1 MDSNSRQ
8 SKLLSR
14 NPYKLA
20 GITIILAGLLLGA
33 DQILKTGW
41 LTFLIFPLVG
51 LIMLGL
57 GLDLKAFGWIVAGSL
72 VFGLGAAAFIIL
84 GRVPQQPF
92 LERLGKALILF
103 GGSWILITFLS
114 YVIHRSTAWWALVP
128 AGVLIGLG
136 ISLARNPVRL
146 LDFILFVTVGLALAL
161 LTWGLASRL
170 LGLIIPGCLLLGIG
184 PGIYFSWRDLIDLN
198 ALAQTGAMLVWFAF
212 GWGMITILARRI
224 YAKFI
229 WWPLIPGGILAV
241 TGWGLFI
248 GGDPGNALGFIGNT
262 GTIGVLVFGLYLL
275 LMRKGIHR

>member
-1 MDSNSRQ
+1 MESNSRQ
-8 SKLLSR
+8 GKLLSR

-20 GITIILAGLLLGA
+20 GMTIILAGLLLGA

-57 GLDLKAFGWIVAGSL
+57 GLDLKVFGWIVAGSL
-72 VFGLGAAAFIIL
+72 VFGLGAAGFFIL
-84 GRVPQQPF
+84 GGVPQQPI
-92 LERLGKALILF
+92 LERLGKGCILF
-103 GGSWILITFLS
+103 GGSWMLITFLS
-114 YVIHRSTAWWALVP
+114 YVIHRSPAWWALVP
-128 AGVLIGLG
+128 SGVLIGVG
-136 ISLARNPVRL
+136 VSLARNPVRL
-146 LDFILFVTVGLALAL
+146 LEFILFVTVGLALSL
-161 LTWGLASRL
+161 LVWGLARRL

-184 PGIYFSWRDLIDLN
+184 PGIYFSWRELIDLN

-224 YAKFI
+224 YGKFI

-262 GTIGVLVFGLYLL
+262 GSIGVLVFGLYLL